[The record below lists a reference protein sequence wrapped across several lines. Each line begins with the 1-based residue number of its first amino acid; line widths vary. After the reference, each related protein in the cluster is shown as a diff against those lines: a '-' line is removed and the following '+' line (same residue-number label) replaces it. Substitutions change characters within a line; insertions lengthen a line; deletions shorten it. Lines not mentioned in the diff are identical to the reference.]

1 MYRRRRGRGRG
12 RRRVPYGRGRGRGRR
27 GVQAENIDT
36 RTHFLSLPLNFKIVK
51 DKCLE
56 IRQELCTEFG

>member
-12 RRRVPYGRGRGRGRR
+12 RRRVPYGRRRGRG
-27 GVQAENIDT
+27 GVEAENIDT

-56 IRQELCTEFG
+56 IRQELFAEFG